1 MNILLVDYDTDS
13 RAGIAGFL
21 REMGHHVTESS
32 DVEEA
37 YTTYLAGAFSMV
49 LADIKMPAVLG
60 KDLLHRIMALPGE
73 EAEVVLLTHYNDRGV
88 AIQILREG
96 AYDYLL
102 KPINVI
108 DLAVITD
115 RIVAHH
121 ALLRESKEI
130 TECAW

>member
-1 MNILLVDYDTDS
+1 MNILLVDYETDS
-13 RAGIAGFL
+13 RAGIAEFL
-21 REMGHHVTESS
+21 RDMGHHVTESS

-37 YTTYLAGAFSMV
+37 YAIYRAGAFSMV
-49 LADIKMPAVLG
+49 LVDIKMPAVLG
-60 KDLLHRIMALPGE
+60 KDLLHRIMALSVE
-73 EAEVVLLTHYNDRGV
+73 EAEVVLFTNYNDRGV
-88 AIQILREG
+88 AVEILREG
-96 AYDYLL
+96 AYGYLL

-108 DLAVITD
+108 ELAMLTD